1 MVFLLPLPSIHSPE
15 IAVSG
20 TFRKLCYATI
30 ALHAVFFVICLIVTL
45 AQCVPLHKMW
55 DFTGAVEGTCINGTA
70 FFYTTSAFNI
80 ITDIWILVMPF
91 KTLKSIQRPGHEKIA
106 LFIIFGVGAFATA
119 ASIIRLHTIYIYTLA
134 TDPFR
139 DGVSVNLWS
148 VIEVTIAISCASVS
162 ALKPIFSSRQRNV
175 TRAAKSS
182 AGHSQSGGGS
192 RYMNTQ
198 NGNQRQHVR
207 LASLDNSV
215 KEVLQSRSSAQ
226 DRRSS
231 MEKGDDSDAGNNNWA
246 VPANLLQPPPQSR
259 RAQPDNVELAY
270 LEGGRK
276 A

>member
-1 MVFLLPLPSIHSPE
+1 M
-15 IAVSG
+15 SG

-45 AQCVPLHKMW
+45 AQCTPLHKMW
-55 DFTGAVEGTCINGTA
+55 DFTGAVEGSCINSTA

-139 DGVSVNLWS
+139 DGIAVNLWS
-148 VIEVTIAISCASVS
+148 IIEVTIAISCASVS
-162 ALKPIFSSRQRNV
+162 ALKPIFSSRQRNA

-182 AGHSQSGGGS
+182 AGQSQSGGAGS

-198 NGNQRQHVR
+198 NNNPRQHVR
-207 LASLDNSV
+207 LTSLDNSV

-231 MEKGDDSDAGNNNWA
+231 MEKGDDSDVGNNWA
-246 VPANLLQPPPQSR
+246 VPVNLLQPPPQSR
-259 RAQPDNVELAY
+259 RGQPGPDNVELAY
-270 LEGGRK
+270 IEGGRK